1 MGNDGPMPSSPSQ
14 PQRTGRP
21 ARISRAEIVAAA
33 NAVIDAEGVEKLTM
47 RRLATELGCT
57 AMALYHHVRD
67 KEDLLRLLLNDYAD
81 QVVWPALPE
90 DPRER
95 VRLAARAMHDV
106 LAARPWIVDILA
118 ADDLLGVSALWVS
131 ESIIDGFV
139 ACGLPLDRAVAAYR
153 AVWHYTAGNL
163 IVRARSARRAAE
175 DRPTFRAQVFA
186 DLDAETYP
194 RLAALGSGYLSLAA
208 QDTYEL
214 GLDAL
219 IEGLLRNR

>member
-1 MGNDGPMPSSPSQ
+1 MPSPSSQ

-21 ARISRAEIVAAA
+21 ARISRADIVASA
-33 NAVIDAEGVEKLTM
+33 NAVIEADGVEKLTM

-57 AMALYHHVRD
+57 PMALYHHVRD

-81 QVVWPALPE
+81 SVVWPDLPE
-90 DPRER
+90 EPRRR
-95 VRLAARAMHDV
+95 VRVAARAMHDA
-106 LAARPWIVDILA
+106 LAPRPWVVEILA
-118 ADDLLGVSALWVS
+118 ADDLLGVSALWVT
-131 ESIIDGFV
+131 ESIVDGFV
-139 ACGLPLDRAVAAYR
+139 AGGLSLERAVQAYR

-163 IVRARSARRAAE
+163 IVAARSARRAGQ

-186 DLDAETYP
+186 ELDADAYP
-194 RLAALGSGYLSLAA
+194 RLAALGSDYVSLAA

-219 IEGLLRNR
+219 IEGLLRMP

>member
-1 MGNDGPMPSSPSQ
+1 MTALHTPSARTRAGPS
-14 PQRTGRP
+14 
-21 ARISRAEIVAAA
+21 AKVVVKVASAAGATA

-81 QVVWPALPE
+81 QVVWPELPE

-95 VRLAARAMHDV
+95 VRVAARAMHDV

-118 ADDLLGVSALWVS
+118 A
-131 ESIIDGFV
+131 
-139 ACGLPLDRAVAAYR
+139 
-153 AVWHYTAGNL
+153 
-163 IVRARSARRAAE
+163 
-175 DRPTFRAQVFA
+175 
-186 DLDAETYP
+186 ETYP
-194 RLAALGSGYLSLAA
+194 RLAALGSGYLSLAT

-219 IEGLLRNR
+219 IDGLLRNR

>member
-1 MGNDGPMPSSPSQ
+1 MPSSSQ

-21 ARISRAEIVAAA
+21 ARISRTEILAAA
-33 NAVIDAEGVEKLTM
+33 NSVIEAEGVAKLTM

-57 AMALYHHVRD
+57 PMALYHHVRD
-67 KEDLLRLLLNDYAD
+67 KEDLLRLLLNEYAD
-81 QVVWPALPE
+81 QVVWPDLPE
-90 DPRER
+90 EPRDR
-95 VRLAARAMHDV
+95 VRVAARAMRDA

-131 ESIIDGFV
+131 ESIVDGFV
-139 ACGLPLDRAVAAYR
+139 AGGLPLDRAAQAYR
-153 AVWHYTAGNL
+153 VIWHYTAGDL

-186 DLDAETYP
+186 DLDTETYP
-194 RLAALGSGYLSLAA
+194 RLAALGSDYLSLAA
-208 QDTYEL
+208 RDTYDL

-219 IEGLLRNR
+219 IDGLLRSA

>member
-1 MGNDGPMPSSPSQ
+1 MPSPSAQ

-81 QVVWPALPE
+81 RVVWPELPE

-95 VRLAARAMHDV
+95 VRVAARAMHDV

-139 ACGLPLDRAVAAYR
+139 ACGLPLDRSVAAYR